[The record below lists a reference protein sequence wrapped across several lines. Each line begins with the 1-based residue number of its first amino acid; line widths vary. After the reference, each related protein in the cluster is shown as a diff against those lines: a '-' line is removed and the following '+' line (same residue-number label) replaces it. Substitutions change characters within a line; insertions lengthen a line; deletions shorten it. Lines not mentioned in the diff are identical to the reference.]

1 MIKSKHMSAAEN
13 VNSRSWVRFPNESYF
28 EKINLDLSEFKPDQE
43 FEDETFG
50 WYKGIYIS
58 VKN

>member
-1 MIKSKHMSAAEN
+1 MSAAEN

>member
-1 MIKSKHMSAAEN
+1 MRPMSAAED
-13 VNSRSWVRFPNESYF
+13 VNSKFWVRFPNGICF
-28 EKINLDLSEFKPDQE
+28 EEINLDPIEFKPDRE

-50 WYKGIYIS
+50 WYKGIYVS

>member
-1 MIKSKHMSAAEN
+1 MSAAGK
-13 VNSRSWVRFPNESYF
+13 VNSKSWVRFPNESYF

-50 WYKGIYIS
+50 WYKGIYVS

>member
-1 MIKSKHMSAAEN
+1 MSAAEE
-13 VNSRSWVRFPNESYF
+13 VNSKSWVRFPNESYF

-50 WYKGIYIS
+50 WYKGIYVS

>member
-1 MIKSKHMSAAEN
+1 MIKVRPMSAAGK
-13 VNSRSWVRFPNESYF
+13 VNSKSWVRFPNESYF

-50 WYKGIYIS
+50 WYKGIYVS

>member
-1 MIKSKHMSAAEN
+1 MIKIRPMSAAGK
-13 VNSRSWVRFPNESYF
+13 VNSKFWVRFPNESYF
-28 EKINLDLSEFKPDQE
+28 EKINLDLSVFKPDQE